1 MKATAT
7 TLPSITYPV
16 DKNVLSS
23 ELTVDKLIRTYK
35 GLEIYLVTAG
45 DSPRVMTEIG
55 RIREVE
61 FRRAG
66 GGTGKPKDIDIFDQG
81 PVPYRQL
88 VVWDPV
94 AQEIVSM
101 YRYLLCRD
109 AIQSDGS
116 LDLATAQLFD
126 FSQQFRKQYLPKT
139 IELGRSVVNRSAQ
152 RRRLGLFA
160 VWCGLGALV
169 QEYPDMDYFFG
180 KVTIVSPHSQAAQAL
195 LLQFMQRYEITQGV
209 LVVPKPHCRVYAPAS
224 SNLLWADATS
234 QAALSILKDRLK
246 QTGQSLPSLLNSY
259 LKTSAQLHYFGSVCN
274 LEFGNVIE
282 AAILIPI
289 NSIKAKPRQ
298 RFIDSYVRINS
309 QRFRMLDRQNSEN
322 SLARDIADLKDFIYA
337 AMTKKSK
344 PCSALNTMAHKPL
357 TSDSVGLRSQF
368 T

>member
-1 MKATAT
+1 MQVTAT

-23 ELTVDKLIRTYK
+23 ELTADKLIRTYK

-66 GGTGKPKDIDIFDQG
+66 GGTGKPKDIDTFDQG

-116 LDLATAQLFD
+116 LDLATAKLFD
-126 FSQQFRKQYLPKT
+126 FSQQFRQQYLTRT
-139 IELGRSVVNRSAQ
+139 IELGRSVVNRSAK

-195 LLQFMQRYEITQGV
+195 LLQFMQRYGIAQER
-209 LVVPKPHCRVYAPAS
+209 LVVPKPHCRVHAPTS
-224 SNLLWADATS
+224 KFSWADETP
-234 QAALSILKDRLK
+234 QAALRTLKHQLK
-246 QTGQSLPSLLNSY
+246 QTGQSIPSLLNSY
-259 LKTSAQLHYFGSVCN
+259 LKTSAQLHYFGSVRN

-289 NSIKAKPRQ
+289 HSIKAKPRQ
-298 RFIDSYVRINS
+298 RFIDSYVRMNS
-309 QRFRMLDRQNSEN
+309 QRFRTLDRQNSEN
-322 SLARDIADLKDFIYA
+322 SLARDIAYLKDFIYT
-337 AMTKKSK
+337 AMTQQNK
-344 PCSALNTMAHKPL
+344 PCSSLNKMTRKPL
-357 TSDSVGLRSQF
+357 TSDSVGLRRQF

>member
-1 MKATAT
+1 MKVIAR
-7 TLPSITYPV
+7 TLPSITHPV
-16 DKNVLSS
+16 DKHVLAS
-23 ELTVDKLIRTYK
+23 ELTADKLIRTHK
-35 GLEIYLVTAG
+35 GLEIYLVTAD

-61 FRRAG
+61 FRREG

-101 YRYLLCRD
+101 YRYILCRD
-109 AIQSDGS
+109 AIHSDGE
-116 LDLATAQLFD
+116 LDLATAKLFD
-126 FSQQFRKQYLPKT
+126 FSQRFQEQYLPKT

-180 KVTIVSPHSQAAQAL
+180 KVTIASPHFKSGQNL
-195 LLQFMQRYEITQGV
+195 LMQFMQRYEMAQEMLAI
-209 LVVPKPHCRVYAPAS
+209 PKMHCRVHNPTIPNLSWTEAS
-224 SNLLWADATS
+224 HQT
-234 QAALSILKDRLK
+234 ALHSLKGKLK
-246 QTGQSLPSLLNSY
+246 QMGQPMPSLLNSY
-259 LKTSAQLHYFGSVCN
+259 LKTSDQLRYFGSVCN

-289 NSIKAKPRQ
+289 DSIKAKSRQ
-298 RFIDSYVRINS
+298 HFIDSYVNINS
-309 QRFRMLDRQNSEN
+309 QRFRSLDRQSSEKG
-322 SLARDIADLKDFIYA
+322 LARDIACLQDFIHTV
-337 AMTKKSK
+337 MTKNNKSS
-344 PCSALNTMAHKPL
+344 PMYV
-357 TSDSVGLRSQF
+357 SVV
-368 T
+368 